1 MYTDFAPSLTMSK
14 SVNDEASFAHLTEQ
28 EKQILKAQLDSP
40 SVKVS
45 WFGLYRYADLWDI
58 SITAISILCA
68 IAAGAAPPL
77 LSILFGQLATAFQ
90 QISNDIISYDKFMSK
105 LTQNVLYY
113 IYIGIVIFGATYIS
127 TVGLIYTGH
136 HITQRIREE
145 YLKAIL
151 HQNIAYFDNLGA
163 GEITTR
169 ISADTTLIQDGIS
182 HKVALTLTAVATF
195 VSAFIIAFIKFWKLA
210 LICSPAMLCLLGAM
224 TFGYRF
230 IIKFTTQSL
239 ASYSEG
245 SSVAAE
251 VISSIRTTTAF
262 GTHDRLAKQY
272 EAFVKKAEKYG
283 IRMQM
288 IQAVMLASLGAIL
301 FLTYG
306 LGLWQGSR
314 YLVTGHVNVGQ
325 ILTILTAVITGSY
338 SLGGVTQHGQAFT
351 SAAAA
356 ASKIY
361 STIDR
366 QSLLNSSS
374 KDGKTLDSIRGA
386 IELRNIKHIYPS
398 RPTVVVLTDLNL
410 HIPAGQVTAF
420 VGPSGSGKST
430 IIGLLERFYH
440 PVSGQILLDGHNTE
454 FLNLRWL
461 RQQISLVGQEP
472 ILFSTT
478 IFANIK
484 FGLIGTR
491 FEHESEEVIRE
502 RVEEAAKMANAHE
515 FITSLPEGYQTNVG
529 AQGSLLSGGQK
540 QRIAIA
546 RAVISDPK
554 ILLLDEATSAL
565 DTRSEK
571 IVQAALDKASKG
583 RTTIVI
589 AHRLSTIK
597 SAHNIVVLVDGR
609 ITEQGTH
616 DELLDAD
623 GQYAKLVEA
632 QRLDQDKGKGAQ
644 VDDENG
650 SEMGIKQES
659 AINYAVSASRLSH
672 EQTEKEVP
680 HPSEPQ
686 STTKPTKAGLLT
698 LMRFIASFNRPE
710 AKLMG
715 LGVLF
720 VILSGGG
727 QPAQAII
734 YSKAIST
741 LSLSPSLYPK
751 LRHDTDFW
759 ALMLLM
765 LGIVYLLTASMHGI
779 ILGIGA
785 EKLLSRARAKAFRTI
800 LRQDIA
806 FFDRD
811 ENTTGALISFLST
824 ETKHLAGISGATL
837 GTILMIST
845 SLLASL
851 VIALAVGWKMALVC
865 ISVVPVILAC
875 GFWRVSMLARF
886 QAESRSAYEASAS
899 YACEATAAIRT
910 VASLCREGDVLRSYR
925 GQLRRQAKDALV
937 SSLKSSGFYA
947 LSQGVY
953 CFCTALAFWYGGML
967 LGKHEYTVF
976 QFYVC
981 FTEILFGANAA
992 GSIFSTAPDMA
1003 KAKSAAAELKKL
1015 FDCRPDIDTWS
1026 ETGENI
1032 PGGGIRGLVEFR
1044 NVHFRYPTRPGQ
1056 AVLKG
1061 VNLTVRPG
1069 QYAALVGAS
1078 GCGKSTTISLIE
1090 RFYNVLQGE
1099 ILVDGKNIA
1108 QLNVNSYR
1116 SQLALVSQEPTLY
1129 QGTIRENICLGSPDL
1144 DVTNETVLQACR
1156 EANIYD
1162 LVMSLPEGLNTPVG
1176 SKGSM
1181 LSGGQKQR
1189 IAIAR
1194 ALIRNP
1200 KILLLDEATS
1210 ALDGESEKVVQAALD
1225 AAAKGRTTIAVAH
1238 RLSTI
1243 QKADVIFVFDEGRVV
1258 ESGTHQELMR
1268 REGGRYWELVRGQA
1282 IERVGTE

>member
-1 MYTDFAPSLTMSK
+1 MSK
-14 SVNDEASFAHLTEQ
+14 SVDDEASFAHLTGQ
-28 EKQILKAQLDSP
+28 ERELLKAQLDSRQSKYLGSAFIDMP
-40 SVKVS
+40 TRGTLSVD
-45 WFGLYRYADLWDI
+45 A
-58 SITAISILCA
+58 SIL
-68 IAAGAAPPL
+68 GQ
-77 LSILFGQLATAFQ
+77 ILFGQLATAFQ
-90 QISNDIISYDKFMSK
+90 EISNDTITYDEFMGE
-105 LTQNVLYY
+105 LTHNVLYY
-113 IYIGIVIFGATYIS
+113 VYIGIAIFGTTYIS

-145 YLKAIL
+145 YLRAVL
-151 HQNIAYFDNLGA
+151 RQNIAYFDNLGA

-210 LICSPAMLCLLGAM
+210 LICSPAMLCLLGSM
-224 TFGYRF
+224 SFGYRF
-230 IIKFTTQSL
+230 IIKFTTKSL

-272 EAFVKKAEKYG
+272 EVFLNKAEKYG
-283 IRMQM
+283 IQMQM
-288 IQAVMLASLGAIL
+288 IQAVMIASLGAIL

-314 YLVTGHVNVGQ
+314 YLVAGHVNVGQ
-325 ILTILTAVITGSY
+325 ILTILTAVVTGSY

-356 ASKIY
+356 ASKVY

-366 QSLLNSSS
+366 QSLLDSSS
-374 KDGKTLDSIRGA
+374 KDGKTLDSIQGA

-398 RPTVVVLTDLNL
+398 RPTVVVLSDLNL

-430 IIGLLERFYH
+430 VIGLLERFYH
-440 PVSGQILLDGHNTE
+440 PVSGKILLDGHNIDS
-454 FLNLRWL
+454 LNLRWL
-461 RQQISLVGQEP
+461 RQQMSLVSQEP
-472 ILFSTT
+472 ILFSTS
-478 IFANIK
+478 IFENIK
-484 FGLIGTR
+484 FGLIGTS
-491 FEHESEEVIRE
+491 FEQESEERIRD

-515 FITSLPEGYQTNVG
+515 FITSLPDGYQTNVG
-529 AQGSLLSGGQK
+529 AQGFLLSGGQK

-546 RAVISDPK
+546 RAIISDPK

-565 DTRSEK
+565 DTKSEK

-583 RTTIVI
+583 RTTIFI

-609 ITEQGTH
+609 IVEQGTH
-616 DELLDAD
+616 DELLDAGGD
-623 GQYAKLVEA
+623 YAKLVEA

-644 VDDENG
+644 TTEDDG
-650 SEMGIKQES
+650 SEIDIKQE
-659 AINYAVSASRLSH
+659 AMDLTVSATNLTH
-672 EQTEKEVP
+672 IPTEKGVTVTL
-680 HPSEPQ
+680 EPQ
-686 STTKPTKAGLLT
+686 TTKAKKLGLLT
-698 LMRFIASFNRPE
+698 LMKFIASFNRPE
-710 AKLMG
+710 AKLMA
-715 LGVLF
+715 LGVIF
-720 VILSGGG
+720 IILSGGG

-741 LSLSPSLYPK
+741 LSLPPSLYPK

-765 LGIVYLLTASMHGI
+765 LGLVYLITVTIHGI

-785 EKLLSRARAKAFRTI
+785 EKLLSRARAQAFRTI
-800 LRQDIA
+800 LRQDVS

-845 SLLASL
+845 SLVASL

-886 QAESRSAYEASAS
+886 QAESRTAYEASAS

-910 VASLCREGDVLRSYR
+910 VASLCREEDVLRNYR
-925 GQLRRQAKDALV
+925 GQLKRQAKDALV
-937 SSLKSSGFYA
+937 LSLKSSGFYA

-981 FTEILFGANAA
+981 FTEVLFGANAA

-1003 KAKSAAAELKKL
+1003 KAKSAAAEFKKL
-1015 FDCRPDIDTWS
+1015 FDRQPTIDTWS
-1026 ETGENI
+1026 ESGESLQDEI
-1032 PGGGIRGLVEFR
+1032 QGLVEFR
-1044 NVHFRYPTRPGQ
+1044 NVHFRYPTRLGQ

-1061 VNLTVRPG
+1061 INLTVKPG

-1078 GCGKSTTISLIE
+1078 GSGKSTAISLIE
-1090 RFYNVLQGE
+1090 RFYDVLEGGE
-1099 ILVDGKNIA
+1099 ILVDGKNIS

-1129 QGTIRENICLGSPDL
+1129 QGTIRENICLGSPDP
-1144 DVTNETVLQACR
+1144 DVSDEYVLQACR

-1162 LVMSLPEGLNTPVG
+1162 LIMSLPEGLNTPVG

-1243 QKADVIFVFDEGRVV
+1243 QKADVIFVFDQGKVV
-1258 ESGTHQELMR
+1258 EVGTHRELAGKG
-1268 REGGRYWELVRGQA
+1268 EGGRYWELVKGQGV
-1282 IERVGTE
+1282 ERVGRG